1 MSDAAPAPEH
11 LSVVPSPDDG
21 LALRYYTV
29 TSADGTQLRAW
40 TNDVAGPVV
49 LLCNG
54 LGTNPYTWPALLAAD
69 CGVRVISW
77 NHRGVGGSARP
88 ADPDRVGQEV
98 FVEDA
103 IAVLDDAGVD
113 ACPVA
118 GWSIGVNTM
127 FELAVTHPDR
137 VTGLFAVAGVP
148 GDTFASMGAPLMFP
162 RFTRKPIATNVA
174 RLMGLAGKPLWEI
187 ARRLPIGPVAG
198 VVVTHSGFML
208 PVPDVPLA
216 RRAIR
221 EFLTTPIDWYMH
233 LALASSLHSRVSLRT
248 IDVPASFVAGRHD
261 ILASSYDM
269 RTAAG
274 RIPGARYVELSGS
287 HFLQMEK
294 PAEVHALLR
303 ELLARVAGAA
313 PQL

>member
-1 MSDAAPAPEH
+1 MPDAAPVPDH
-11 LSVVPSPDDG
+11 LSIVPSADEG
-21 LALRYYTV
+21 LALRHYPV
-29 TSADGTQLRAW
+29 TSADGTVLQAW
-40 TNDVAGPVV
+40 TNDADGPVV

-54 LGTNPYTWPALLAAD
+54 LGTNPYTWPALLDPD

-88 ADPDRVGQEV
+88 ADPHRVGQEV

-113 ACPVA
+113 ACPMI

-127 FELAVTHPDR
+127 FELAVTHPER
-137 VTGLFAVAGVP
+137 LTGVFAVAGVP
-148 GDTFASMGAPLMFP
+148 GDTFASMGAPLLLP
-162 RFTRKPIATNVA
+162 RFARKPIATNVA
-174 RLMGLAGKPLWEI
+174 RLLELAGKPLSAV
-187 ARRLPIGPVAG
+187 ARLLPVGPVTG
-198 VVVTHSGFML
+198 QVVTHSGFML

-233 LALASSLHSRVSLRT
+233 LALASSLHRRVSLRT
-248 IDVPASFVAGRHD
+248 IGVPTSFVAGRYD
-261 ILASSYDM
+261 VLTSSYDM
-269 RTAAG
+269 RTAAE
-274 RIPGARYVELSGS
+274 RIPGAQYVELAGS

-294 PAEVHALLR
+294 PAEVHALLLD
-303 ELLARVAGAA
+303 LLERVATVTR
-313 PQL
+313 